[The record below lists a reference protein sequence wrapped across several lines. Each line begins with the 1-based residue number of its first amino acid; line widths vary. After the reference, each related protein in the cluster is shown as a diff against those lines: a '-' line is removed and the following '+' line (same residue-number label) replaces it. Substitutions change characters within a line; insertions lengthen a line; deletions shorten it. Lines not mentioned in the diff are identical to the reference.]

1 MQALSKAAQE
11 ILARLRAEAAKH
23 GAGAELVAGGVVDS
37 DATPRGLADGGG
49 YGTLGV
55 DERPDWLKETDEPG
69 WEWLVTLNPKSR
81 R

>member
-1 MQALSKAAQE
+1 MQALSKAALD

-23 GAGAELVAGGVVDS
+23 GPGAELVMGGMVDS
-37 DATPRGLADGGG
+37 TPPRGMADGGG
-49 YGTLGV
+49 YGTLGA

-69 WEWLVTLNPKSR
+69 WELLITLHDKPR